1 MTAVAAAPLE
11 IGLPNEAFGQPRG
24 LWVLAGTETWE
35 RISFHG
41 MQALLVLYMVGA
53 LLLPGHVEHV
63 AGFSAFRAGIEALT
77 GPLSVQALAAQTF
90 GLYIGLVYFTPVLG
104 GAIGDR
110 LIGRRAAVTIG
121 AILMTCGHF
130 SLAFD
135 WSFLIALLLLI
146 CGAGLLRGNLSAQ
159 VKSLYA
165 DGDRREADA
174 FQIYYVGINIG
185 AFVAPI
191 VTGALQLLWGWHAGF
206 AFAGFGMLIGL
217 AVYLVGARFLPP
229 DPPRRGAVVRSK
241 LTAPERKRLLGL
253 ALVCPF
259 LICFWIAQSQVW
271 NVYNLW
277 VRDHLELGMGAFQV
291 PVPWLQALDG
301 VSPILVMPIFLA
313 LWRRQAARGVEPDD
327 LRKIAI
333 GCLIFGAGTLW
344 LALAPLVSGGDGRAP
359 LLWAVAFHLISNSG
373 WLYVAPI
380 ALALFATRA
389 PESVR
394 GMMVGA
400 NSLNVFFASVVAG
413 RIGGL
418 YEEQVSASTFW
429 LIHAA
434 IVAGGGLALLLLARP
449 LRRLLSAGFG
459 ARENRWSGTPASSPS

>member
-1 MTAVAAAPLE
+1 MTAVAAATLE
-11 IGLPNEAFGQPRG
+11 IDAPNQAFGQPRG
-24 LWVLAGTETWE
+24 LWVLAGTELWE

-63 AGFSAFRAGIEALT
+63 AGFVGYRAAVETFT
-77 GPLSVQALAAQTF
+77 GPLSVQSLAAQTF

-104 GAIGDR
+104 GAVGDR

-121 AILMTCGHF
+121 AVLMTCGHF
-130 SLAFD
+130 ALAFD
-135 WSFLIALLLLI
+135 RSFLIALLLLI
-146 CGAGLLRGNLSAQ
+146 LGAGLLRGNLSAQ

-174 FQIYYVGINIG
+174 FQIYYVAINIG

-191 VTGALQLLWGWHAGF
+191 VTGALAVLWGWHSGF
-206 AFAGFGMLIGL
+206 GFAGFGMLIGL
-217 AVYLVGARFLPP
+217 GVYLAGARHLPP
-229 DPPRRGAVVRSK
+229 DPPRRGPAARTR
-241 LTAPERKRLLGL
+241 LAAPERKRLLGL

-277 VRDHLELGMGAFQV
+277 VRDHLELGIGAFQV
-291 PVPWLQALDG
+291 PIPWLQALDG
-301 VSPILVMPIFLA
+301 VAPILVMPIFLG
-313 LWRRQAARGVEPDD
+313 LWRRQAARGAEPDD

-344 LALAPLVSGGDGRAP
+344 LAFAPLVSGADDRAP
-359 LLWAVAFHLISNSG
+359 LLWAVAFHLISNAG

-400 NSLNVFFASVVAG
+400 NSLNVFFASVIAG

-418 YEEQVSASTFW
+418 YEQVSASTFW

-434 IVAGGGLALLLLARP
+434 IVAGGGVALLALGEG
-449 LRRLLSAGFG
+449 LRRLLSAGID
-459 ARENRWSGTPASSPS
+459 AREV

>member
-1 MTAVAAAPLE
+1 MTAVAASPLE
-11 IGLPNEAFGQPRG
+11 IGLPGEAFGQPRG
-24 LWVLAGTETWE
+24 LWVLAGTELWE

-63 AGFSAFRAGIEALT
+63 AGFAGFRAAIESFT
-77 GPLSVQALAAQTF
+77 GPLSVQALAAQIF
-90 GLYIGLVYFTPVLG
+90 GLYVGLVYFTPVLG

-121 AILMTCGHF
+121 AVLMTCGHF

-135 WSFLIALLLLI
+135 RSFLLALLLLI
-146 CGAGLLRGNLSAQ
+146 LGAGLLRGNLSAQ

-174 FQIYYVGINIG
+174 FQIYYVGINLG
-185 AFVAPI
+185 AFLAPVI
-191 VTGALQLLWGWHAGF
+191 TGALQVVYGWHAGF
-206 AFAGFGMLIGL
+206 GFAGFGMLTGL
-217 AVYLVGARFLPP
+217 GVYLAGAKHLPP
-229 DPPRRGAVVRSK
+229 DPPRRGPAARPK

-253 ALVCPF
+253 FLTCPF

-277 VRDHLELGMGAFQV
+277 VRDHLQLDIGAFRV

-301 VSPILVMPIFLA
+301 VSPILVMPVFLA
-313 LWRRQAARGVEPDD
+313 WWRRQAARGTEPDD

-344 LALAPLVSGGDGRAP
+344 LAGAPLVSGADGRAP
-359 LLWAVAFHLISNSG
+359 LHWAVAFHLISNSG
-373 WLYVAPI
+373 WLYVTPI

-389 PESVR
+389 PEPVR

-400 NSLNVFFASVVAG
+400 NSLNVFFASVIAG

-418 YEEQVSASTFW
+418 YEQVDASTFW

-434 IVAGGGLALLLLARP
+434 IVGGGGVALLAFAGS
-449 LRRLLSAGFG
+449 LRRLLSAGID
-459 ARENRWSGTPASSPS
+459 ASEA

>member
-1 MTAVAAAPLE
+1 MTAVAVAPLE
-11 IGLPNEAFGQPRG
+11 IDLPREAFGQPRG

-63 AGFSAFRAGIEALT
+63 AGFAFYRAAVETVT

-90 GLYIGLVYFTPVLG
+90 GLYIGLIYFTPVLG

-121 AILMTCGHF
+121 ALLMTCGHF
-130 SLAFD
+130 ALAFD
-135 WSFLIALLLLI
+135 RSFLIALLLLI
-146 CGAGLLRGNLSAQ
+146 LGAGLLRGNLSAQ

-191 VTGALQLLWGWHAGF
+191 VAGALAKLWGWHSGF
-206 AFAGFGMLIGL
+206 GFAGFGMLIGL
-217 AVYLVGARFLPP
+217 GVYLAGAKHLPP
-229 DPPRRGAVVRSK
+229 DPPRRGPISRAK
-241 LTAPERKRLLGL
+241 LTAPERSRLLGL

-277 VRDHLELGMGAFQV
+277 VRDHVDLGIGSFQM
-291 PVPWLQALDG
+291 PIPWLQSLDG
-301 VSPILVMPIFLA
+301 VAPILVMPVFLA

-333 GCLIFGAGTLW
+333 GCMIFGAGTFW
-344 LALAPLVSGGDGRAP
+344 LAFAPLVSGSDGRAP
-359 LLWAVAFHLISNSG
+359 LLWAVVFHLVSNSG

-400 NSLNVFFASVVAG
+400 NYLNVFFASVIAG

-434 IVAGGGLALLLLARP
+434 IVAGGGFALLVFSGA
-449 LRRLLSAGFG
+449 LRRLFAAGMD
-459 ARENRWSGTPASSPS
+459 APADR

>member
-1 MTAVAAAPLE
+1 
-11 IGLPNEAFGQPRG
+11 
-24 LWVLAGTETWE
+24 VLAGTETWE

-63 AGFSAFRAGIEALT
+63 AGFAGYRAVVETLT

-90 GLYIGLVYFTPVLG
+90 GLYVGLVYFTPVLG

-110 LIGRRAAVTIG
+110 LIGRRAAVATG
-121 AILMTCGHF
+121 AALMTCGHF
-130 SLAFD
+130 ALAFD
-135 WSFLIALLLLI
+135 TSFLAALLLLI
-146 CGAGLLRGNLSAQ
+146 LGAGLLRGNLSAQ

-185 AFVAPI
+185 AFIAPI
-191 VTGALQLLWGWHAGF
+191 VTGALAVLWGWHAGF
-206 AFAGFGMLIGL
+206 GFAGFGMMIGL
-217 AVYLVGARFLPP
+217 GVYLAGAKHLPP
-229 DPPRRGAVVRSK
+229 DPPRRGPTARAR
-241 LTAPERKRLLGL
+241 LTAPERRRLMGL
-253 ALVCPF
+253 ALTCPF

-277 VRDHLELGMGAFQV
+277 VRDHVELGIGSLQM

-301 VSPILVMPIFLA
+301 VSPILVMPVFLA
-313 LWRRQAARGVEPDD
+313 LWRRQAARGTEPDD
-327 LRKIAI
+327 LRKITI
-333 GCLIFGAGTLW
+333 GCLIFGASTLW
-344 LALAPLVSGGDGRAP
+344 LALAPIVSGADGRAP

-400 NSLNVFFASVVAG
+400 NSLNVFFASVIAG

-429 LIHAA
+429 MIHAG
-434 IVAGGGLALLLLARP
+434 IVAGGGLALLALGGG
-449 LRRLLSAGFG
+449 LRRLLSAGIDTTAG
-459 ARENRWSGTPASSPS
+459 